1 MMARLAAGKLDPM
14 VEEIVALGD
23 IPDALRR
30 LRRRDV
36 TGKIV
41 ARIASDA

>member
-1 MMARLAAGKLDPM
+1 M
-14 VEEIVALGD
+14 VEEIVTLSD

-30 LRRRDV
+30 LKRREV

-41 ARIASDA
+41 ARIAPDA